1 MKIVASSIRDL
12 NENAISQ
19 EKNPSRISCVSI
31 DITNL
36 DENRKDRLRG
46 AIKFFSG
53 DRANVRL
60 EIVQDGQVKPCGGIF
75 MTNQILEQFEEIVS
89 KDNIKMK

>member
-1 MKIVASSIRDL
+1 MAT
-12 NENAISQ
+12 E
-19 EKNPSRISCVSI
+19 EKTPSRISCVSI

-36 DENRKDRLRG
+36 DENKKDRLRG

-60 EIVQDGQVKPCGGIF
+60 EIVQNGEVKPCGTIF

-89 KDNIKMK
+89 KENINKY